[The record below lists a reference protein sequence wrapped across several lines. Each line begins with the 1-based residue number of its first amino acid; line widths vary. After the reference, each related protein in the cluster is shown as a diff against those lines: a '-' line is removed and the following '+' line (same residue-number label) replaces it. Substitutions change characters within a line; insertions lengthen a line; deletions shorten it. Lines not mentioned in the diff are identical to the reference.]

1 MGNMI
6 MMLIFIHIHIYLL
19 LLTIYLNLL
28 KAMAYLIYLV
38 SSRDTDHNGQYQ
50 SKYVMKCPQ
59 FVRKMSS
66 TYWLK
71 LLKSLI

>member
-1 MGNMI
+1 
-6 MMLIFIHIHIYLL
+6 
-19 LLTIYLNLL
+19 
-28 KAMAYLIYLV
+28 MAYLIYLV

-50 SKYVMKCPQ
+50 IKYVMKCPQ